1 VSIGYG
7 VTLTLALRLAVLI
20 VAILCTAS
28 TLAAQP
34 KRGSPLGPEERYT
47 WSIRASHTDDIL
59 LAVGDSLDVVLLRD
73 RCGADAGQGQK
84 GCWDA
89 STIQVKPKWTV
100 SKSGVAR
107 VHALATGSWLFGPG
121 TAGARIYGVGPG
133 AATVV
138 ASLQARGPFGT
149 HSGSSRRRAPY
160 ALYSNRN
167 RCRSW
172 RATRFAFASRPV
184 TRQTTSSP
192 CYHFRGIGTWSVH
205 VIASVTRRSPSS
217 RGKPAAYWWRGSATS
232 LTRWSFTSCRDAN
245 DSLLMLCA

>member
-1 VSIGYG
+1 MSIGYG

-20 VAILCTAS
+20 VAALCTGS

-138 ASLQARGPFGT
+138 AKLAGEGT
-149 HSGSSRRRAPY
+149 VR
-160 ALYSNRN
+160 
-167 RCRSW
+167 
-172 RATRFAFASRPV
+172 
-184 TRQTTSSP
+184 
-192 CYHFRGIGTWSVH
+192 
-205 VIASVTRRSPSS
+205 
-217 RGKPAAYWWRGSATS
+217 
-232 LTRWSFTSCRDAN
+232 
-245 DSLLMLCA
+245 DSLWVISAPGAVRVVLEPKPVSIVAGDTVRFRVTARDSANNVVALLPLPRDWNLVGPRDSLGYTPVAFQPWQTGGVLVARLGHLTDSLELRFMPPRKR

>member
-1 VSIGYG
+1 MSIGYG

-107 VHALATGSWLFGPG
+107 VHALATGSWFFGPG

-138 ASLQARGPFGT
+138 AKLAGEGT
-149 HSGSSRRRAPY
+149 VR
-160 ALYSNRN
+160 
-167 RCRSW
+167 
-172 RATRFAFASRPV
+172 
-184 TRQTTSSP
+184 
-192 CYHFRGIGTWSVH
+192 
-205 VIASVTRRSPSS
+205 
-217 RGKPAAYWWRGSATS
+217 
-232 LTRWSFTSCRDAN
+232 
-245 DSLLMLCA
+245 DSLWVISAPGTVRVVLEPKPVSIVAGDTVRFRVTARDSANNVVALLPLPRDWNLVGPRDSLGYTPVAFQPWQTGGVLVARLGHLTDSLELHFMPRRQR